1 MREGIS
7 IEVSATAREELVV
20 VADRNSAQK
29 HEVASADH
37 SGHGGSCG
45 TAEITG
51 GAPPRSAA
59 APSPAKYR

>member
-20 VADRNSAQK
+20 VADRNSPQK
-29 HEVASADH
+29 REVASRDH
-37 SGHGGSCG
+37 SGHSGGCG

-51 GAPPRSAA
+51 GAPPRSG
-59 APSPAKYR
+59 APSAATYR